1 MRKLIKIFRF
11 IIAIVFIVPVM
22 AVFCLAAIILG
33 WILRLLHLRKL
44 GEVIPHFIL
53 QFVDAW
59 IMFFLGSIVHVEGR
73 ENLPPRGEKYCFF
86 PNHNSMID
94 IPAIYATGRWPGMIA
109 KKELRKVPLIN
120 GLLWLLH
127 CPLIDRKSPRDAIK
141 AIHVGT
147 ENMEKGIPMVIFP
160 EGTRNKEGKVAEFK
174 AGSFKM
180 ATRAQAK
187 VVPVVIKNTRQTFED
202 AHYLGF
208 VPIYVKI
215 LPPIDTAGM
224 SADEIAT
231 LHSVVEERVRTEFEK
246 LPAFPKRK

>member
-11 IIAIVFIVPVM
+11 IIAIVLIIPVM
-22 AVFCLAAIILG
+22 TVFCLIAIILG
-33 WILRLLHLRKL
+33 AIFRLLHLRTL
-44 GEVIPHFIL
+44 GEVVPHFIL

-73 ENLPPRGEKYCFF
+73 ENLPKRGEKYCFF
-86 PNHNSMID
+86 PNHNSVID
-94 IPAIYATGRWPGMIA
+94 IPAIYATGRWPGMVA
-109 KKELRKVPLIN
+109 KKELKKVPLIN

-141 AIHVGT
+141 AIHDGT
-147 ENMEKGIPMVIFP
+147 ANIENGIPMVIFP

-180 ATRAQAK
+180 ATRAKAK

-202 AHYLGF
+202 AHYCGF

-215 LPPIDTAGM
+215 LPSLDTAAM
-224 SADEIAT
+224 SDEEIAS
-231 LHSVVEERVRTEFEK
+231 LHTTVENMVRDEFDK
-246 LPAFPKRK
+246 LPSFPKRR